1 MPGNANDNAL
11 TQVHSPPARDF
22 NAMQSRLSAMSVEVK
37 KWKECV
43 VVHHHDADGI
53 SAGSIA
59 VQALLRKGIAVK
71 HKAIKQLYREDF
83 EMLLALG
90 ENFVFVDFGSGQLSD
105 LKKHFPENF
114 LVLDHH
120 APQEDESGRIVEHA
134 FHANPLL
141 FGFDGGNELSGAG
154 MAYIF
159 AKTLD
164 ANNNDL
170 AALAVVGAVGD
181 MQDLASGKL
190 VGLNSEIVL
199 KDAVEAGVLGVKNDL
214 RLYGRISRPLVQ
226 MLLFSTSPVLPDLTA
241 REENCKSFLHGAGI
255 TLSDEHNAFRSYEDL
270 AIEEKKRLSTALVL
284 HMNSF
289 NVPEWKIQEL
299 FGEVYTLLHEGR
311 KSPLRDA
318 KEFSTLLNAVGRHGE
333 PDLGLAVCLGNRE
346 EAYGNALALLAE
358 HRRQLAQGIE
368 LVSGNGLQEFESF
381 YFFDAGEKIRD
392 SIVGIVAGMLYSSGI
407 IGTDRP
413 IIAMARYDDGTIK
426 VSARA
431 TKDLVRKGLHLGK
444 ALRSVCDKL
453 GGIAEGGGHAI
464 AAGCKIGENEKE
476 RFLELMNEEVKNYL
490 RG

>member
-1 MPGNANDNAL
+1 MQEKAEDASI
-11 TQVHSPPARDF
+11 TKSHKPPARDF
-22 NAMQSRLSAMSVEVK
+22 NAMQSRLSAMSEEVK

-83 EMLLALG
+83 EMLLGLG

-105 LKKHFPENF
+105 LKKHFPKNF
-114 LVLDHH
+114 FVLDHH
-120 APQEDESGRIVEHA
+120 APEEGESGTLVEHA

-154 MAYIF
+154 MAYLF
-159 AKTLD
+159 AKALD
-164 ANNNDL
+164 ANNNGL

-199 KDAVEAGVLGVKNDL
+199 KDAVLAGTLEVKNDL

-241 REENCKSFLHGAGI
+241 KEENCKSFLHGAGI
-255 TLSDEHNAFRSYEDL
+255 ALSDEHNAIRSYEDL
-270 AIEEKKRLSTALVL
+270 SLEEKKRLSTALVL

-346 EAYGNALALLAE
+346 QAYAEALALLAE

-381 YFFDAGEKIRD
+381 YFFDAGEKIKD

-413 IIAMARYDDGTIK
+413 IVAMARHDDGTIK

-431 TKDLVRKGLHLGK
+431 TKDLVRRGLHLGK
-444 ALRSVCDKL
+444 ALRAVCEKL

-476 RFLELMNEEVKNYL
+476 KFLELMNEEVKNYL
-490 RG
+490 GG